1 MASAGSLFYRS
12 LLWQGVPDF
21 IPELTDSF
29 LNQIFLMIHEV
40 CLMTVLI
47 ANKAFFRE

>member
-1 MASAGSLFYRS
+1 MTSAGSLFYRS

-29 LNQIFLMIHEV
+29 FESNFS
-40 CLMTVLI
+40 VL
-47 ANKAFFRE
+47 KV